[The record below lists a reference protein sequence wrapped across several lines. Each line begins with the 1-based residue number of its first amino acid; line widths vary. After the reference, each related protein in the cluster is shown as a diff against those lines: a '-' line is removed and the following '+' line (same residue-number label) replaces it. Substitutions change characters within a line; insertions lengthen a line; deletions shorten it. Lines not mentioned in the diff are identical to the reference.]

1 MKHFPKI
8 KWETKTGVEKKKMVL
23 APSIYDDVDQ
33 KFETKYSRVDFVSF
47 DMPSLKSNKDSDP
60 EFINMSQIG
69 QTIPEWTK

>member
-1 MKHFPKI
+1 
-8 KWETKTGVEKKKMVL
+8 MVL

-69 QTIPEWTK
+69 QSIQ